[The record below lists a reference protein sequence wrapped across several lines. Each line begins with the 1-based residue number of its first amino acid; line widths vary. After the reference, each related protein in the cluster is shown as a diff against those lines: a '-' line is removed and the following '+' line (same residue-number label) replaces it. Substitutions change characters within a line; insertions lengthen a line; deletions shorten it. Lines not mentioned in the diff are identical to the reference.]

1 MLTNGVSLAVV
12 SKTLRPA
19 QVGIT
24 ANLYGHL
31 TPEAA
36 HSAADSLGGVLDA
49 AAAKLVADRA
59 LRGCDNIGRPDAFS
73 HGHKEAPHLFTEVS
87 GDLYLGAAC
96 RDRTDDL
103 LITRSTVASPRLSMQ
118 RSERG
123 A

>member
-1 MLTNGVSLAVV
+1 MWGHGASNPQQPLLCSMLTNGVSLAVV
-12 SKTLRPA
+12 SKTLRHA

-59 LRGCDNIGRPDAFS
+59 TL
-73 HGHKEAPHLFTEVS
+73 
-87 GDLYLGAAC
+87 
-96 RDRTDDL
+96 
-103 LITRSTVASPRLSMQ
+103 
-118 RSERG
+118 
-123 A
+123 